1 MGLGRSRGVRGHCPS
16 GRVRHGPSA
25 WAERNQYR
33 IQRDAAARYANG
45 AAHIDNPVDD
55 PVADNYTRADQSSV
69 AYYAGAQ

>member
-33 IQRDAAARYANG
+33 IQRDAAVRYANG
-45 AAHIDNPVDD
+45 AARVDN
-55 PVADNYTRADQSSV
+55 PVADNYTRADQSSA